1 MPDHLDRRLFLAG
14 AAATLGA
21 LLGERGL
28 SAAHVTAQDDE
39 PVWEGPPVKV
49 ALIGVGPWGRELLTH
64 LGRVKPLSLVAVCDS
79 YAPFLKR
86 AQDAAPKAQALADY
100 KAVLSLADVEAV
112 IIATPTHTHREIA
125 LAALQAGKHVYCEAP
140 LASTIEDTRAIA
152 QAAKAAS
159 RQVFAAGLQGRSN
172 ALQKHVWNFVKSG
185 VLGETALVKAQWNK
199 KESWRRPAPTPERE
213 RLVNWRLA
221 KATSAGLPGEIG
233 IHHFDLVSS
242 YLDALPT
249 AVSGSGA
256 IAGWADGREIPDSVT
271 CLFDY
276 GTVMRATYAA
286 TLTSSFGGSYATFQ
300 GNNSSLLIR
309 EKRAWLFKEADS
321 ALLGWEVYARKEPVH
336 DDVGIALVADATK
349 ILAAGKEPG
358 KDGPI
363 EPEQEALYLALDNLA
378 WAVRGKA
385 PVNAGALEGL
395 QATVTAI
402 KAHEATL
409 SGSRIA
415 LAPDLFTLT

>member
-1 MPDHLDRRLFLAG
+1 MADPLDRRLFLAG

-28 SAAHVTAQDDE
+28 SAAHLPPQDE

-64 LGRVKPLSLVAVCDS
+64 LSRVNALALVAVCDS

-86 AQDAAPKAQALADY
+86 AQEAAPKAQAVADY
-100 KAVLSLADVEAV
+100 KAVLAMADVEGV
-112 IIATPTHTHREIA
+112 IIATPTHTHKEIV

-140 LASTIEDTRAIA
+140 LASTVDDTRAIA
-152 QAAKAAS
+152 QAAKGAGTL
-159 RQVFAAGLQGRSN
+159 VFASGLQGRSN

-199 KESWRRPAPTPERE
+199 KDSWRRAAPTPERE
-213 RLVNWRLA
+213 KVVNWRLA
-221 KATSAGLPGEIG
+221 RATSAGLPGEIG
-233 IHHFDLVSS
+233 IHHFDLATS
-242 YLDALPT
+242 YLDKLPT
-249 AVSGSGA
+249 AVSGSSA
-256 IAGWADGREIPDSVT
+256 LVAWNDGREIPDSVT
-271 CLFDY
+271 CLFEY
-276 GTVMRATYAA
+276 GKAIRATYAA

-300 GNNSSLLIR
+300 GNNSSLLVR

-358 KDGPI
+358 KDGPV
-363 EPEQEALYLALDNLA
+363 EPEQEALYLALDNFA
-378 WAVRGKA
+378 WAMRGKA

-402 KAHEATL
+402 KAHEASLT
-409 SGSRIA
+409 GTRIE
-415 LAPDLFTLT
+415 LAPESFTL

>member
-1 MPDHLDRRLFLAG
+1 MSEPLDRRLFLAG
-14 AAATLGA
+14 AAATLSA

-28 SAAHVTAQDDE
+28 SAAHLPAAQDE
-39 PVWEGPPVKV
+39 PTFEGPPVKV

-64 LGRVKPLSLVAVCDS
+64 IGRLPSLQLVAVCDS

-86 AQDAAPKAQALADY
+86 AQDAAPKAQALAAY
-100 KAVLSLADVEAV
+100 TAVLAAPDVEAV
-112 IIATPTHTHREIA
+112 IIATPTPTHREIA
-125 LAALQAGKHVYCEAP
+125 IAALQAGKHVYCEAP
-140 LASTIEDTRAIA
+140 LAHTIDDARAIA
-152 QAAKAAS
+152 QAARSAGK
-159 RQVFAAGLQGRSN
+159 QVFACGLQGRSN
-172 ALQKHVWNFVKSG
+172 ALQTHVWNFVKSG
-185 VLGETALVKAQWNK
+185 VLGEPALVKAQWNK
-199 KESWRRPAPTPERE
+199 KDSWRRPAPTPERE
-213 RLVNWRLA
+213 KVVNWRLSR
-221 KATSAGLPGEIG
+221 ATSVGLPGELG
-233 IHHFDLVSS
+233 IHHFDLASS
-242 YLDALPT
+242 YLDRLPT
-249 AVSGSGA
+249 AVTGSGA
-256 IAGWADGREIPDSVT
+256 IVGWADGRDVPDTVT
-271 CLFDY
+271 CVFEY
-276 GTVMRATYAA
+276 GKAVRATYAA

-349 ILAAGKEPG
+349 ILAEGKEPG

-363 EPEQEALYLALDNLA
+363 EPEKEALYLALDNFA

-409 SGSRIA
+409 TNTRIE
-415 LAPDLFTLT
+415 LTPEMFSLT

>member
-1 MPDHLDRRLFLAG
+1 MSQSLDRRLFLAG
-14 AAATLGA
+14 AAATLSA

-28 SAAHVTAQDDE
+28 SAANLPPPQDE
-39 PVWEGPPVKV
+39 PTFDGPPVKI

-64 LGRVKPLSLVAVCDS
+64 IGRLSSLQLVAVCDN

-86 AQDAAPKAQALADY
+86 GQEAAPKAQALADY
-100 KAVLSLADVEAV
+100 KAVLALPEVEAV
-112 IIATPTHTHREIA
+112 IIATPTPTHREIA
-125 LAALQAGKHVYCEAP
+125 LAALQAGKHVYCEVP
-140 LASTIEDTRAIA
+140 LAHTADDARAIA
-152 QAAKAAS
+152 QAARAAGT
-159 RQVFAAGLQGRSN
+159 QVFACGLQGRSN
-172 ALQKHVWNFVKSG
+172 ALQTHVWNFVKSG
-185 VLGETALVKAQWNK
+185 VLGEPALVKAQWNK
-199 KESWRRPAPTPERE
+199 KDSWRRPAPTPERE
-213 RLVNWRLA
+213 QVVNWRLS
-221 KATSAGLPGEIG
+221 KATSVGLPGELG
-233 IHHFDLVSS
+233 IHHFDLTSS
-242 YLDALPT
+242 YLASLPT

-256 IAGWADGREIPDSVT
+256 IVGWADGRDVPDTVT
-271 CLFDY
+271 CVFEY
-276 GTVMRATYAA
+276 GKTARATYAA

-349 ILAAGKEPG
+349 ILAEGKEPG

-363 EPEQEALYLALDNLA
+363 EPEKEALYLALDNFA

-385 PVNAGALEGL
+385 PVNAGALEGF

-409 SGSRIA
+409 ANTRIQ
-415 LAPDLFTLT
+415 LTPEMFSLT

>member
-1 MPDHLDRRLFLAG
+1 MPDNVDRRLFLAG
-14 AAATLGA
+14 AAATLSA

-28 SAAHVTAQDDE
+28 SAAHIPRQDD
-39 PVWEGPPVKV
+39 PAFEGPAAKV
-49 ALIGVGPWGRELLTH
+49 ALIGVGPWGREVLIH
-64 LGRVKPLSLVAVCDS
+64 LGRVQALSLVAVCDS
-79 YAPFLKR
+79 YPPFLKR
-86 AQDAAPKAQALADY
+86 AQDAAPKARALADY
-100 KAVLSLADVEAV
+100 QAVLALADVEAV
-112 IIATPTHTHREIA
+112 IIATPTPTHKAIA

-140 LASTIEDTRAIA
+140 LAATVDDARAIA
-152 QAAKAAS
+152 RAAKGAGT
-159 RQVFAAGLQGRSN
+159 QVFACGLQGRSN
-172 ALQKHVWNFVKSG
+172 ALQTHVWNFVKSG
-185 VLGETALVKAQWNK
+185 VLGEPALVKAQWNK
-199 KESWRRPAPTPERE
+199 KDSWRRPAPTPERE
-213 RLVNWRLA
+213 KVVNWRLA
-221 KATSAGLPGEIG
+221 AATSAGLPGEIG
-233 IHHFDLVSS
+233 IHHFDLCTS
-242 YLDALPT
+242 YLDRMPT
-249 AVSGSGA
+249 AVSGSGT
-256 IAGWADGREIPDSVT
+256 IAAWDDGRDVPDSVT
-271 CLFDY
+271 CLFEY
-276 GTVMRATYAA
+276 GKTVRATYAA

-358 KDGPI
+358 KDGPV
-363 EPEQEALYLALDNLA
+363 EPEQEALYLALENFA

-409 SGSRIA
+409 TGHGIE

>member
-1 MPDHLDRRLFLAG
+1 MSEPLDRRLFLAG
-14 AAATLGA
+14 AAATLSA

-28 SAAHVTAQDDE
+28 SAANLPPQDE
-39 PVWEGPPVKV
+39 PVFEGPPVRV

-64 LGRVKPLSLVAVCDS
+64 LGRLSSLSLVAVSDS

-86 AQDAAPKAQALADY
+86 AQDAAPKAQAVADY
-100 KAVLSLADVEAV
+100 KALLASQDVEAV
-112 IIATPTHTHREIA
+112 IVATPTHTHREIA

-140 LASTIEDTRAIA
+140 LATTVDDARAIA
-152 QAAKAAS
+152 AAAKAAAA
-159 RQVFAAGLQGRSN
+159 QVFAAGLQGRSN
-172 ALQKHVWNFVKSG
+172 ALQTHVWNFVKSG
-185 VLGETALVKAQWNK
+185 VLGEPALVKAQWNK

-213 RLVNWRLA
+213 AMVNWRLA
-221 KATSAGLPGEIG
+221 KATSCGLPGEIG
-233 IHHFDLVSS
+233 IHHFDLASS
-242 YLDALPT
+242 YLDTLPT
-249 AVSGSGA
+249 AVSGTGA
-256 IAGWADGREIPDSVT
+256 IVAWNDGREVPDTVH
-271 CLFDY
+271 CVFEY
-276 GTVMRATYAA
+276 GKTVRATYAA
-286 TLTSSFGGSYATFQ
+286 TLASSFGGSYATFQ
-300 GNNSSLLIR
+300 GNNSSLLVR

-363 EPEQEALYLALDNLA
+363 EPDQEAVSLALDNFA

-385 PVNAGALEGL
+385 RVNAGPLEGL

-409 SGSRIA
+409 SGTRIE
-415 LAPDLFTLT
+415 LTPEMFSLT

>member
-1 MPDHLDRRLFLAG
+1 MSESLDRRLFLAG
-14 AAATLGA
+14 AAATLSA

-28 SAAHVTAQDDE
+28 SAAHLPAPQDE
-39 PVWEGPPVKV
+39 PTFEGPPVKV

-64 LGRVKPLSLVAVCDS
+64 IGRLPSLELVAVCDS

-86 AQDAAPKAQALADY
+86 AQQAAPKAQALADY
-100 KAVLSLADVEAV
+100 KAVLASADVEAV
-112 IIATPTHTHREIA
+112 IIATPTPTHREIA

-140 LASTIEDTRAIA
+140 LAHTIDDARAIA
-152 QAAKAAS
+152 QAARGAG
-159 RQVFAAGLQGRSN
+159 RQVFAVGLQGRSN
-172 ALQKHVWNFVKSG
+172 ALQTHVWNFVKSG
-185 VLGETALVKAQWNK
+185 VLGEPALVKAQWNK
-199 KESWRRPAPTPERE
+199 KDSWRRPAPTPERE
-213 RLVNWRLA
+213 QAINWRLS
-221 KATSAGLPGEIG
+221 KATSAGLPGELG

-242 YLDALPT
+242 YLDKLPT
-249 AVSGSGA
+249 AVTGSGA
-256 IAGWADGREIPDSVT
+256 IVGWADGRDVPDTVT
-271 CLFDY
+271 CVFEY
-276 GTVMRATYAA
+276 GKTVRATYAA
-286 TLTSSFGGSYATFQ
+286 TLTSSFGGTYATFQ

-349 ILAAGKEPG
+349 ILAEGKEPG

-363 EPEQEALYLALDNLA
+363 EPEKEALYLALDNFA

-395 QATVTAI
+395 HATVAAI

-409 SGSRIA
+409 TNARI
-415 LAPDLFTLT
+415 DLTPEMFSLT

>member
-1 MPDHLDRRLFLAG
+1 MTDSLDRRLFLAG

-28 SAAHVTAQDDE
+28 SAAHLPRQDD
-39 PVWEGPPVKV
+39 PIWEGPPVKV

-64 LGRVKPLSLVAVCDS
+64 LGRVQALSLVAVCDS
-79 YAPFLKR
+79 YPPFLKR
-86 AQDAAPKAQALADY
+86 AQEAAPKAQALADY
-100 KAVLSLADVEAV
+100 KAVLALPDVEAV
-112 IIATPTHTHREIA
+112 IIATPTHTHKDIA

-140 LASTIEDTRAIA
+140 LATTVDDTRAM
-152 QAAKAAS
+152 AKAATGAGTL
-159 RQVFAAGLQGRSN
+159 VFASGLQGRSN
-172 ALQKHVWNFVKSG
+172 ALQQHVWNFVKSG
-185 VLGETALVKAQWNK
+185 VLGEPAIVKAQWNRK
-199 KESWRRPAPTPERE
+199 DSWRRPAPTPERE
-213 RLVNWRLA
+213 QVVNWRLA
-221 KATSAGLPGEIG
+221 TATSAGLPGEIG
-233 IHHFDLVSS
+233 IHHFDLCTS
-242 YLDALPT
+242 YLDKMPS

-256 IAGWADGREIPDSVT
+256 IAAWNDGRDVPDSVT
-271 CLFDY
+271 CLFEY
-276 GTVMRATYAA
+276 GKTVRATYAA

-358 KDGPI
+358 KDGPV
-363 EPEQEALYLALDNLA
+363 EPEQEALYLALDNFA
-378 WAVRGKA
+378 WAIRGKA
-385 PVNAGALEGL
+385 PVNAGPLEGL
-395 QATVTAI
+395 QATVSAI
-402 KAHEATL
+402 KAHEATIA
-409 SGSRIA
+409 GTRIE

>member
-1 MPDHLDRRLFLAG
+1 MTDSLDRRLFLAG

-28 SAAHVTAQDDE
+28 SAAHLPRQDD
-39 PVWEGPPVKV
+39 PIWEGPPVKV

-64 LGRVKPLSLVAVCDS
+64 LGRVQALSLVAVCDS
-79 YAPFLKR
+79 YPPFLKR
-86 AQDAAPKAQALADY
+86 AQEAAPKAQALADY
-100 KAVLSLADVEAV
+100 KAVLALPDVEAV
-112 IIATPTHTHREIA
+112 IIATPTHTHKDIA

-140 LASTIEDTRAIA
+140 LATTVDDTRAM
-152 QAAKAAS
+152 AKAATGAGTL
-159 RQVFAAGLQGRSN
+159 VFASGLQGRSN
-172 ALQKHVWNFVKSG
+172 ALQQHVWNFVKSG
-185 VLGETALVKAQWNK
+185 VLGEPAIVKAQWNRK
-199 KESWRRPAPTPERE
+199 DSWRRPAPTPERE
-213 RLVNWRLA
+213 QVVNWRLA
-221 KATSAGLPGEIG
+221 TATSAGLPGEIG
-233 IHHFDLVSS
+233 IHHFDLCTS
-242 YLDALPT
+242 YLDKMPS

-256 IAGWADGREIPDSVT
+256 IAAWNDGRDVPDSVT
-271 CLFDY
+271 CLFEY
-276 GTVMRATYAA
+276 GKTVRATYAA

-358 KDGPI
+358 KDGPV
-363 EPEQEALYLALDNLA
+363 EPEQEALYLALDNFA
-378 WAVRGKA
+378 WAIRGKA
-385 PVNAGALEGL
+385 PVNAGPLEGL
-395 QATVTAI
+395 QATVSAI
-402 KAHEATL
+402 KAHEATIT
-409 SGSRIA
+409 GTRIE